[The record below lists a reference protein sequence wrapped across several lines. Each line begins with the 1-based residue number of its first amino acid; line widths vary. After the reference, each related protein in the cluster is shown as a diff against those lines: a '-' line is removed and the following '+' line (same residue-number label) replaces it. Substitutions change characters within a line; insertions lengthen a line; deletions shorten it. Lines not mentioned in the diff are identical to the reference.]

1 MKIAVLGTGNVGTA
15 LADGLLDA
23 GHDVVMGARDPAGK
37 DGSAP
42 KVLPMQEAIAFGE
55 AVIAA
60 VPGNASQEILG
71 GYSDALAGKL
81 LIDVGNAFS
90 PAFELVYPNASLGA
104 ALQEQFPG
112 TRVVKTLSTMPVA
125 AMTGSESRAAEST
138 VFLSGND
145 SAAKETVS
153 GLLSDLGWS
162 RENQLDLGDISTARS
177 AEHYSFLAFNLMSS
191 LNTQSVNIKVVV

>member
-23 GHDVVMGARDPAGK
+23 GHDVVLGARDPAGK
-37 DGSAP
+37 DGFAP
-42 KVLPMQEAIAFGE
+42 KVVGMQEAIESGDVVVSAL
-55 AVIAA
+55 
-60 VPGNASQEILG
+60 PGNAAQDILRPFG
-71 GYSDALAGKL
+71 GVLAGKL

-104 ALQEQFPG
+104 ALQAQFPD
-112 TRVVKTLSTMPVA
+112 TRVVKTLNTMPVA

-145 SAAKETVS
+145 KAAKETVA
-153 GLLSDLGWS
+153 GLLKDLGWS

-191 LNTQSVNIKVVV
+191 LNTGSVNIKVVA

>member
-23 GHDVVMGARDPAGK
+23 GHDVVLGTRDPAGK
-37 DGSAP
+37 DGFAP
-42 KVLPMQEAIAFGE
+42 KVLPMQEAIEFGE

-60 VPGNASQEILG
+60 VPGNASQDILG
-71 GYSDALAGKL
+71 GFSDALAGKL
-81 LIDVGNAFS
+81 LIDVGNALS

-104 ALQEQFPG
+104 ALQAQFPG
-112 TRVVKTLSTMPVA
+112 TRVVKTLNTMAVA
-125 AMTGSESRAAEST
+125 AMTGSASRAADST

-145 SAAKETVS
+145 TAAKETVS

-191 LNTQSVNIKVVV
+191 LNTPSVNIRVVV

>member
-23 GHDVVMGARDPAGK
+23 GHDVVLGARDPSGK
-37 DGSAP
+37 DGFAP
-42 KVLPMQEAIAFGE
+42 KVLPVQEAIAFGE

-60 VPGNASQEILG
+60 VPGNASQEILRE
-71 GYSDALAGKL
+71 YSDALAGKL

-90 PAFELVYPNASLGA
+90 PAFELIYPNASLGA
-104 ALQEQFPG
+104 ALQEQFPD

-162 RENQLDLGDISTARS
+162 KENQVDLGDISTARS

-191 LNTQSVNIKVVV
+191 LNTLSVNIKVVV